1 MATTKPVSVT
11 RENLVDAFAEAW
23 LSKNQNAH
31 LPGVLY
37 QGEKVTVIEA
47 TKLLPLDIIQEAMCK
62 VGYNTPWHW
71 KLLGWS
77 ANPTLVKSQIP

>member
-23 LSKNQNAH
+23 LSENQNAH

-47 TKLLPLDIIQEAMCK
+47 TKLLPLGIIQEAMCK